1 MQYCKNKV
9 NCITSRR
16 GMVRRLTKRRGKH
29 HDYFYY
35 P

>member
-16 GMVRRLTKRRGKH
+16 RNGPPPNKEKRKT
-29 HDYFYY
+29 